1 MQPIHKSTTSLTTRR
16 AITSTKPFCKV
27 CFDSGKTMEE
37 CSSHFLKN
45 IPGPD
50 GIIICPTLLAI
61 CCFKCNKKGHT
72 ISYCPSS
79 KKIKKEEM
87 ENQRRTLLEQKER
100 GVNPNTIVADTT
112 DIPKKNYGS
121 NSFSS
126 LDFSFEKNKKERP
139 FKKQN
144 HPESTIIPKPVL
156 LVTYA
161 SIAKSPPVIF
171 QEKELLISNIA
182 ISVTKQSGS
191 VQGSVP
197 FIRKRWADMDSD
209 EEE

>member
-1 MQPIHKSTTSLTTRR
+1 MQATRKSTTK
-16 AITSTKPFCKV
+16 AISTKPFCKV

-37 CSSHFLKN
+37 YSSHFLKN

-61 CCFKCNKKGHT
+61 CCFNCNKKGHT

-79 KKIKKEEM
+79 KKIQTEEM
-87 ENQRRTLLEQKER
+87 ANQRRTRYEQKEKEKSL
-100 GVNPNTIVADTT
+100 NPGNTVVTGT
-112 DIPKKNYGS
+112 PKTNYGN

-126 LDFSFEKNKKERP
+126 LDFSFEKKKQS

-144 HPESTIIPKPVL
+144 HLVNPIIPEPVL

-161 SIAKSPPVIF
+161 SITKKPPVIM
-171 QEKELLISNIA
+171 EKKMLISNII
-182 ISVTKQSGS
+182 ISVSKPKESYSGS
-191 VQGSVP
+191 RSVLNGK
-197 FIRKRWADMDSD
+197 KRWVDMDSD
-209 EEE
+209 DETN